1 LYRILPALF
10 YIFIEKILWFKK
22 HSAKL
27 AASFQAILFNNQN
40 MKKSV
45 LTAFAIM
52 GFSFYG
58 AMAQSSVTF
67 KVNADDFIN
76 NGGVMVNGVVSIAG
90 AFSDRGGDLSN
101 WSPPAGAMAD
111 LGNNV
116 FSKTVNFSGATIAT
130 DSLQWKYVQGS
141 DWADGDEGNEWNP
154 VDASCARPSD
164 NNNRKVL
171 LPTAGTW
178 EYSSLWAQ
186 CGTLT
191 QLSSSMKLVSG
202 LVVEMGP
209 NPTSGSLNVR
219 FAGSA
224 NSEIKMTDVNG
235 RMVKSFKTA
244 VAGDNTTSV
253 DVSDLKGG
261 IYYVTVIDGNKGFQA
276 PVVIVK

>member
-1 LYRILPALF
+1 
-10 YIFIEKILWFKK
+10 
-22 HSAKL
+22 
-27 AASFQAILFNNQN
+27 

-67 KVNADDFIN
+67 KVNADAFIN

-90 AFSDRGGDLSN
+90 NFTTRGGSLPD
-101 WSPPAGAMAD
+101 WTPPAGAMTD
-111 LGNNV
+111 LGDNV
-116 FSKTVNFSGATIAT
+116 FSKTIDFTGAAIAS

-141 DWADGDEGNEWNP
+141 DWADGDEGNEWVNP
-154 VDASCARPSD
+154 DPSCVRTND
-164 NNNRKVL
+164 NNNRKIL
-171 LPTAGTW
+171 IPTTGSW

-191 QLSSSMKLVSG
+191 SLSSSMKLLSG

-235 RMVKSFKTA
+235 RMVKSFRTA
-244 VAGDNTTSV
+244 VAGDNTTTV

-261 IYYVTVIDGNKGFQA
+261 IYYVSVIDGSKGFRA

>member
-45 LTAFAIM
+45 LTAFAM
-52 GFSFYG
+52 LGFSFFG

-101 WSPPAGAMAD
+101 WAPPAGAMTD

-116 FSKTVNFSGATIAT
+116 FSKTVSFSGATVAT
-130 DSLQWKYVQGS
+130 DSLEWKYVQGA
-141 DWADGDEGNEWNP
+141 DWADGDEGNDWADP
-154 VDASCARPSD
+154 APLTCTKGGFK
-164 NNNRKVL
+164 NRKVL
-171 LPTAGTW
+171 LPTTGSW
-178 EYSSLWAQ
+178 EYSSAWAQ
-186 CGTLT
+186 CGILT
-191 QLSSSMKLVSG
+191 ELTSNLKLLSG
-202 LVVEMGP
+202 LLVQMGP
-209 NPTSGSLNVR
+209 NPSSGSLNVR

-235 RMVKSFKTA
+235 RMVKSFRTA
-244 VAGDNTTSV
+244 SEGDNTTTL
-253 DVSDLKGG
+253 DVSDLNGG

>member
-1 LYRILPALF
+1 
-10 YIFIEKILWFKK
+10 
-22 HSAKL
+22 
-27 AASFQAILFNNQN
+27 

-45 LTAFAIM
+45 LTAFAIL
-52 GFSFYG
+52 GLSVG
-58 AMAQSSVTF
+58 ATLAQSTVTF

-76 NGGVMVNGVVSIAG
+76 NGGTMVNGVVSIAG
-90 AFSDRGGDLSN
+90 AFTDRGGNVPN
-101 WSPPAGAMAD
+101 WTPPAGAMTD

-116 FSKTVNFSGATIAT
+116 FSKTIDFTGANIAT
-130 DSLQWKYVQGS
+130 DSLFWKYVQGS
-141 DWADGDEGNEWNP
+141 DWPDGDEGNDWAGFNTP
-154 VDASCARPSD
+154 GDGPRTCTKGGFND
-164 NNNRKVL
+164 RKVL
-171 LPTAGTW
+171 LPTSGSW
-178 EYSSLWAQ
+178 EYSSNWAQ

-191 QLSSSMKLVSG
+191 SLSSSMKLLSG

-235 RMVKSFKTA
+235 RMVKSFRTA
-244 VAGDNTTSV
+244 VAGDNTTTV

-261 IYYVTVIDGNKGFQA
+261 IYYVSVIDGSKGFRA